1 MKEQE
6 IGYVSKFFGQI
17 SVAAIEINAGKLN
30 IGDTIHIKGYTTDFN
45 TEIESMQVEHEL
57 VERVKKGDSIGVK
70 VARKVRRNDKVFKLV
85 DWNSTRPEQA
95 DKTPLAQIKEN
106 RMNSAVIGGVVVV
119 MIVII
124 VSIASKKKTKWN
136 TSGKYYF

>member
-1 MKEQE
+1 MPQRRKLNETPRGQIKENKMKEQE

-85 DWNSTRPEQA
+85 D
-95 DKTPLAQIKEN
+95 
-106 RMNSAVIGGVVVV
+106 
-119 MIVII
+119 
-124 VSIASKKKTKWN
+124 
-136 TSGKYYF
+136 